1 MAEKGK
7 KEKHEEQVQFAAY
20 KQFCDDT
27 TVEKQRA
34 IKEATAKM
42 EQLVAAIQKAEADA
56 ATLAKEIAQ
65 LDEDISVYEGDK
77 KAATEV
83 PDGVRWPGCFCQWCG
98 GGTRYF
104 ALRRLTLLNCVICEN

>member
-1 MAEKGK
+1 
-7 KEKHEEQVQFAAY
+7 
-20 KQFCDDT
+20 
-27 TVEKQRA
+27 
-34 IKEATAKM
+34 M

-83 PDGVRWPGCFCQWCG
+83 NRRFFFPPGESPSARKAPG
-98 GGTRYF
+98 
-104 ALRRLTLLNCVICEN
+104 